1 MATDKDWKTK
11 YKAVALEI
19 EDKESQWQELDTLLR
34 KTISR
39 VSIAGRGFDKR
50 LDEQLKL
57 IQNLARDK
65 KDNKLSDALDKLSRV
80 VATLDEAPVASPPPE
95 TTATQEAPKPAADPS
110 ALLLALLQEIQ
121 FKEDQRTELKSICGE
136 LLKLLG
142 SDEGQTTVKPQIL
155 KLSALIND
163 NFGRIEPPPAKS
175 PQAGSKKPETSIN
188 EVLTTLL
195 EKLTVIQGAGN
206 STQLLQVEALDKIED
221 SDWPETLNQIVDSI
235 SENLDKLNQEKY
247 ELEDFIVK
255 ITQQL
260 SKISEAIAAD
270 SVDHQSNRDDRYSLQ
285 QFMHDSMKSIEADFD
300 NASEIGQLKNI
311 VAKNLLQIQIGIED
325 FVTRADERQQTI
337 DERNGYL
344 AAQISAMDT
353 KTRKLQKALDENRE
367 RLLFDTLTG
376 AGSRL
381 SYDEKLEQEL
391 ARWSRY
397 GTSFSYVILDIDH
410 FKRVNDT
417 YGHSAGDKALKI
429 VAKTMMKQIRK
440 SDSLYRIGGEEFVL
454 LLPNTSVD
462 QAAPLVDKLRETIAK
477 SSIHCNQQRVVLT
490 LSAGLTE
497 PVENDGVKSLYQRA
511 DSGLY
516 QAKNSGRN
524 CQFIA

>member
-221 SDWPETLNQIVDSI
+221 SAGP
-235 SENLDKLNQEKY
+235 
-247 ELEDFIVK
+247 
-255 ITQQL
+255 
-260 SKISEAIAAD
+260 
-270 SVDHQSNRDDRYSLQ
+270 
-285 QFMHDSMKSIEADFD
+285 
-300 NASEIGQLKNI
+300 
-311 VAKNLLQIQIGIED
+311 
-325 FVTRADERQQTI
+325 
-337 DERNGYL
+337 
-344 AAQISAMDT
+344 
-353 KTRKLQKALDENRE
+353 
-367 RLLFDTLTG
+367 RL
-376 AGSRL
+376 
-381 SYDEKLEQEL
+381 
-391 ARWSRY
+391 
-397 GTSFSYVILDIDH
+397 
-410 FKRVNDT
+410 
-417 YGHSAGDKALKI
+417 
-429 VAKTMMKQIRK
+429 
-440 SDSLYRIGGEEFVL
+440 
-454 LLPNTSVD
+454 
-462 QAAPLVDKLRETIAK
+462 
-477 SSIHCNQQRVVLT
+477 
-490 LSAGLTE
+490 
-497 PVENDGVKSLYQRA
+497 
-511 DSGLY
+511 
-516 QAKNSGRN
+516 
-524 CQFIA
+524 